1 MFQMLAGELVAR
13 ALYLVFPGIFLFFLL
28 LAVVFKTY
36 PSTRAILLLCV
47 DVFISIISMVLGN
60 AFPYFLTYGVDLLVL
75 SLLIADWIPLLAI
88 RRDIVARRETESVAA
103 LGRPHPVTIVV
114 ENHGRRTIRFEMTD
128 DTSSYATTLPPLE
141 TLEELTQE
149 QFQDFSPRKSENP
162 YAHSR
167 FRMRFLGGDSKET
180 FSYRLLWNSRGIF
193 SFEFVALRFLGPL
206 GLWRKYRKLPC
217 KSEFHVYPNLCQLA
231 RQDFWA
237 RKSELLM
244 PGVRRSRRV
253 GLDAEFERL
262 RDYTT
267 DDQYKFIDWRATAR
281 RNKLTV
287 RDFQTSR
294 NQRVILA
301 LDAGRMM
308 MNRSEGLS
316 LFDGALN
323 ATLAL
328 AYIAL
333 RQGDEVGCLVFSN
346 EVKRFIPPQGG
357 ASHIN
362 SIIRGVFDVFPEQVE
377 SRYDRAF
384 GYLKTHSPKRAL
396 VVLATNVLDQRNA
409 EQTRQCLVNLCG
421 AHLPLGL
428 FLREHSLFD
437 AVERYEDLDREIREG
452 ALLKNSLASGRL
464 ALYQEQYREQ
474 APVDEIERYFKND
487 GDVLSQRPEDVFFRA
502 GAAAEILNWRRE
514 TLINLEARGV
524 LTLDVFPEDATAPLV
539 NKYLEIKA
547 RSLL

>member
-1 MFQMLAGELVAR
+1 MFQILAGELIAR
-13 ALYLVFPGIFLFFLL
+13 ALYLVFPGIFLLFLL
-28 LAVVFKTY
+28 LAAVFKTY
-36 PSTRAILLLCV
+36 PSPRAILLFCV
-47 DVFISIISMVLGN
+47 DVLASAVSMVFEN
-60 AFPYFLTYGVDLLVL
+60 AFPHFLTYGVDLLV
-75 SLLIADWIPLLAI
+75 SALLIVDLIPLLTI
-88 RRDIVARRETESVAA
+88 RHNITVRRETESVAA
-103 LGRPHPVTIVV
+103 LGRPHPVKIVV

-128 DTSSYATTLPPLE
+128 DSSAYATTLPPLE

-149 QFQDFSPRKSENP
+149 QFQDFSSTKSENSVEN
-162 YAHSR
+162 SR
-167 FRMRFLGGDSKET
+167 FRMRFLGGNSSET
-180 FSYRLLWNSRGIF
+180 FSYRLLWNCRGVF
-193 SFEFVALRFLGPL
+193 TFDYVELRFLGLL
-206 GLWRKYRKLPC
+206 GLWRRYRKFPC
-217 KSEFHVYPNLCQLA
+217 ASEFHVYPNLCQLA
-231 RQDFWA
+231 RQDLWA
-237 RKSELLM
+237 RRSELLM

-253 GLDAEFERL
+253 GQDAEFERL

-301 LDAGRMM
+301 LDSGRMM
-308 MNRSEGLS
+308 MNRSKGLS

-323 ATLAL
+323 AMLAL
-328 AYIAL
+328 AYVAL

-346 EVKRFIPPQGG
+346 EVKRFISPHGG

-362 SIIRGVFDVFPEQVE
+362 SIVRGVFDVFPEQVE

-421 AHLPLGL
+421 AHLPLAL

-437 AVERYEDLDREIREG
+437 AVERYEELDREIRGG
-452 ALLKNSLASGRL
+452 ARMKSPLIDRRL

-474 APVDEIERYFKND
+474 EPVDEIERYFKND

-502 GAAAEILNWRRE
+502 SAAAEILNWRRE

-524 LTLDVFPEDATAPLV
+524 MTLDAFPEGATAPLV

>member
-1 MFQMLAGELVAR
+1 
-13 ALYLVFPGIFLFFLL
+13 
-28 LAVVFKTY
+28 
-36 PSTRAILLLCV
+36 
-47 DVFISIISMVLGN
+47 
-60 AFPYFLTYGVDLLVL
+60 
-75 SLLIADWIPLLAI
+75 
-88 RRDIVARRETESVAA
+88 
-103 LGRPHPVTIVV
+103 
-114 ENHGRRTIRFEMTD
+114 
-128 DTSSYATTLPPLE
+128 
-141 TLEELTQE
+141 
-149 QFQDFSPRKSENP
+149 
-162 YAHSR
+162 
-167 FRMRFLGGDSKET
+167 
-180 FSYRLLWNSRGIF
+180 
-193 SFEFVALRFLGPL
+193 
-206 GLWRKYRKLPC
+206 
-217 KSEFHVYPNLCQLA
+217 
-231 RQDFWA
+231 
-237 RKSELLM
+237 M

-253 GLDAEFERL
+253 GQDAEFERL

-308 MNRSEGLS
+308 MNCSKGLS

-346 EVKRFIPPQGG
+346 EVKRFIPPKGG

-362 SIIRGVFDVFPEQVE
+362 SIIRGVFDIFPEQVE

-409 EQTRQCLVNLCG
+409 DQTRQCLVNLCG

-452 ALLKNSLASGRL
+452 ALMKKSFAESRL

-474 APVDEIERYFKND
+474 ETVDEIERYFKND

-524 LTLDVFPEDATAPLV
+524 MTLDVFPECATAPLV

>member
-36 PSTRAILLLCV
+36 PSNRAILLLCV
-47 DVFISIISMVLGN
+47 DVFISIIPMILEN
-60 AFPYFLTYGVDLLVL
+60 AFPPFLTYGVDLLVL
-75 SLLIADWIPLLAI
+75 SLLIADWIPLLRI
-88 RRDIVARRETESVAA
+88 SRDITARRETESVAA
-103 LGRPHPVTIVV
+103 LGRPHPVTIVI
-114 ENHGRRTIRFEMTD
+114 ENHGRRTMRFEMTD
-128 DTSSYATTLPPLE
+128 DTSAYATTLPPLE
-141 TLEELTQE
+141 TLEELSQD
-149 QFQDFSPRKSENP
+149 QFQDFSSRKSENP

-167 FRMRFLGGDSKET
+167 FRMRFLGGNSKET
-180 FSYRLLWNSRGIF
+180 FSYRLLWNSRGIYT
-193 SFEFVALRFLGPL
+193 SEFVALRFLGPL
-206 GLWRKYRKLPC
+206 GLWRRYRKIPC
-217 KSEFHVYPNLCQLA
+217 ASEFHVYPNLCQLA
-231 RQDFWA
+231 RQDLWA
-237 RKSELLM
+237 RKNELLM

-253 GLDAEFERL
+253 GQDAEFERL

-308 MNRSEGLS
+308 MNRSKGLS

-346 EVKRFIPPQGG
+346 EVKRFIPPKGG

-362 SIIRGVFDVFPEQVE
+362 SIIRGVFDIFPEQVE

-452 ALLKNSLASGRL
+452 ALMKKSFAESRL

-474 APVDEIERYFKND
+474 EPVDEIERYFKND

-524 LTLDVFPEDATAPLV
+524 MTLDVFPECATAPLV

>member
-1 MFQMLAGELVAR
+1 
-13 ALYLVFPGIFLFFLL
+13 
-28 LAVVFKTY
+28 
-36 PSTRAILLLCV
+36 
-47 DVFISIISMVLGN
+47 
-60 AFPYFLTYGVDLLVL
+60 
-75 SLLIADWIPLLAI
+75 
-88 RRDIVARRETESVAA
+88 
-103 LGRPHPVTIVV
+103 
-114 ENHGRRTIRFEMTD
+114 
-128 DTSSYATTLPPLE
+128 
-141 TLEELTQE
+141 
-149 QFQDFSPRKSENP
+149 
-162 YAHSR
+162 
-167 FRMRFLGGDSKET
+167 
-180 FSYRLLWNSRGIF
+180 
-193 SFEFVALRFLGPL
+193 
-206 GLWRKYRKLPC
+206 
-217 KSEFHVYPNLCQLA
+217 
-231 RQDFWA
+231 
-237 RKSELLM
+237 
-244 PGVRRSRRV
+244 
-253 GLDAEFERL
+253 
-262 RDYTT
+262 
-267 DDQYKFIDWRATAR
+267 
-281 RNKLTV
+281 
-287 RDFQTSR
+287 
-294 NQRVILA
+294 
-301 LDAGRMM
+301 
-308 MNRSEGLS
+308 MNRSKGLS

-346 EVKRFIPPQGG
+346 EVKRFIPPKGG

-452 ALLKNSLASGRL
+452 ALMKNSFAESRL

-474 APVDEIERYFKND
+474 EPVDEIERYFKND

-524 LTLDVFPEDATAPLV
+524 MTLDVFPEGATAPLV